1 MCHASDLPTYNPS
14 STSARGPTSKSPLG
28 ASLSGPA
35 RRRRTRQTDKLVE
48 VSVSGVQVRYATFE
62 RPTKVQQEPVCT
74 QSLALAM
81 DFKMSQVSRRVVR
94 MGGRGG
100 DRGTTYINV

>member
-1 MCHASDLPTYNPS
+1 MFVTFIPTYNPS
-14 STSARGPTSKSPLG
+14 STSAGSLSAKLPMG
-28 ASLSGPA
+28 ASPSGPA

-48 VSVSGVQVRYATFE
+48 VSISGVQVRYAAFE
-62 RPTKVQQEPVCT
+62 RPTRSQPEPVCT

-94 MGGRGG
+94 S
-100 DRGTTYINV
+100 